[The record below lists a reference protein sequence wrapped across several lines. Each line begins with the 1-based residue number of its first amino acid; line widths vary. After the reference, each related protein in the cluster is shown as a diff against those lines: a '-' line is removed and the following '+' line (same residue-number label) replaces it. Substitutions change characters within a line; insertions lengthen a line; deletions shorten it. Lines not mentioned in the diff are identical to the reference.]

1 MTYFKAQ
8 FQCSQSEINLFLSCP
23 IRFLCSAEQQIC
35 LLFLVSSCFFFQN
48 QSLCSY
54 KIVLI
59 GKQFTSW
66 VITFVSC
73 SNVILTKLANCSKGK
88 LFDILCCCIFREKKK
103 VLTVFS
109 LLSQYYRSSE
119 FPNILWYTKI
129 HKIGLRCNPFGLI
142 PGNKLCKKIVLG

>member
-1 MTYFKAQ
+1 MQSVRNQ
-8 FQCSQSEINLFLSCP
+8 FVLVLSYTLFMFCGTANLF
-23 IRFLCSAEQQIC
+23 
-35 LLFLVSSCFFFQN
+35 LFLVSSCFFFQN

-88 LFDILCCCIFREKKK
+88 LFDILCCCIFREKRK

>member
-1 MTYFKAQ
+1 MQSVRNQ
-8 FQCSQSEINLFLSCP
+8 FVLVLSYTLFMFCGTANLF
-23 IRFLCSAEQQIC
+23 
-35 LLFLVSSCFFFQN
+35 LFLVSSCFFFQN

-59 GKQFTSW
+59 EKQFTSW

-103 VLTVFS
+103 FLTVFS

-129 HKIGLRCNPFGLI
+129 HKTGLRCNPFGPI